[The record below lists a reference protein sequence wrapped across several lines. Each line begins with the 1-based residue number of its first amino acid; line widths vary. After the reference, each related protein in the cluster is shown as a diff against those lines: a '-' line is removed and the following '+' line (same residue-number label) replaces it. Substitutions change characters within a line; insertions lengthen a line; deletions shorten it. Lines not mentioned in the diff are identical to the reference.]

1 MAELTVDL
9 DELSTRLRSKMQ
21 EQQLSIRAAA
31 KEIGIGAATLG
42 RLLQG
47 SDSKNVPDLSNL
59 DKAAVWLGRSLSQL
73 ASSDQSPQSTIAD
86 VEVHLR
92 ALPDLDPRDVDFLVA
107 IVKAGYEAKRLRTR
121 SESPA
126 NETTSV

>member
-59 DKAAVWLGRSLSQL
+59 DKAAVWIGRSLSQL

-121 SESPA
+121 SQSPA
-126 NETTSV
+126 TETTSV

>member
-9 DELSTRLRSKMQ
+9 DQLSTRLRSKMQ

-31 KEIGIGAATLG
+31 KEIGIGAATLS

-47 SDSKNVPDLSNL
+47 SESENVPDLSNL
-59 DKAAVWLGRSLSQL
+59 NKAAVWIGRSLSQL
-73 ASSDQSPQSTIAD
+73 ASSERSTQSTIAD
-86 VEVHLR
+86 VEVQLR
-92 ALPDLDPRDVDFLVA
+92 ALPDLDPKDVDLLVA

-121 SESPA
+121 KASKEVEGTPS
-126 NETTSV
+126 